1 MLARGEAEQV
11 KGTSGQ
17 GDKVTRGGDR
27 EAKRYRGAKRQGDK
41 IQSQKFRVGGVGP
54 SGI

>member
-17 GDKVTRGGDR
+17 GDRGERQRGKDTGARRSR
-27 EAKRYRGAKRQGDK
+27 EPKCGSKNSGWGGT
-41 IQSQKFRVGGVGP
+41 VGNLSP
-54 SGI
+54 